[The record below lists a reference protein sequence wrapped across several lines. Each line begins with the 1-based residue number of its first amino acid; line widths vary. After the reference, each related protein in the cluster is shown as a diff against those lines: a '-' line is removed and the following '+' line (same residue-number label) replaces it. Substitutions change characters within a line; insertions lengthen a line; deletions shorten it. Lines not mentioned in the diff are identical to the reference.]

1 MWKCSHCG
9 QQNED
14 MALNCVHCGERRAV
28 RGGIAAMKKPV
39 PVWLYG
45 ILAVSLLASA
55 SLFAMYFL
63 NPVWGNTEMV
73 VVETPEAA
81 EQPETPYA
89 TYEQNPVTT
98 AVPTAVPT
106 EISAPLESGELGTF
120 SFTALDGRMVDD
132 ALFSQNKLTMVNFW
146 ATWCGPCVGEIPDLQ
161 LIAEDYADS
170 GFGIVGVLVSDP
182 DTQGAL
188 EFLQSNGITYPVILP
203 EGPFAALTEE
213 FDAIPTTMFFDSNG
227 NRVGE
232 TQTGSMDYDSWASL
246 IDSFLG
252 EVG

>member
-9 QQNED
+9 QKNED
-14 MALNCVHCGERRAV
+14 MALNCVQCGERRAV

-55 SLFAMYFL
+55 SLFAMYFI
-63 NPVWGNTEMV
+63 NPAWGKTGQA
-73 VVETPEAA
+73 VVESPEVSK
-81 EQPETPYA
+81 QPE
-89 TYEQNPVTT
+89 EQFVTEEQSPET
-98 AVPTAVPT
+98 TTVPTAIPQ
-106 EISAPLESGELGTF
+106 EIAAPSGGGELGTF
-120 SFTALDGRMVDD
+120 SLTALDGRTVDD
-132 ALFSQNKLTMVNFW
+132 TLFSQNKLTMVNFW

-161 LIAEDYADS
+161 RIAEDYADS

-213 FDAIPTTMFFDSNG
+213 FDAIPTTMFFDSDG

-246 IDSFLG
+246 VDSLLA